1 MNMNK
6 NNRNKRDKMDD
17 KAFIRAITR
26 LRRGDQYLQ
35 GKERDNVIVILAQN
49 DAAFSIA
56 VVTLKCSVQGRPFS
70 IFHFYDALPAKKTKH
85 VTLF

>member
-1 MNMNK
+1 ME
-6 NNRNKRDKMDD
+6 D

-35 GKERDNVIVILAQN
+35 GKERENVIVILAQN
-49 DAAFSIA
+49 DAAFLIA

-70 IFHFYDALPAKKTKH
+70 IFYFYDALPPKKTQTIHIVLIQRFGYEKNAG
-85 VTLF
+85 

>member
-26 LRRGDQYLQ
+26 FRNGDQYLK
-35 GKERDNVIVILAQN
+35 GVKVNILNVFQRKYFI
-49 DAAFSIA
+49 FSMAPFLKKIC
-56 VVTLKCSVQGRPFS
+56 TLKNLLG
-70 IFHFYDALPAKKTKH
+70 HFENT
-85 VTLF
+85 